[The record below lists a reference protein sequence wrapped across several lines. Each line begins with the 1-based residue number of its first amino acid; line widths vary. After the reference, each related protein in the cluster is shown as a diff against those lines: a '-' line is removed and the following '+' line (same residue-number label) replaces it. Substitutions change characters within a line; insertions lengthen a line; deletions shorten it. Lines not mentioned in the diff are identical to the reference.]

1 MVQDIRPS
9 TSYNPLFMQWLGVRM
24 PCCMFLCIDSSSILS
39 GFPLVAFCHHQRL
52 KMGFWPRLLLCGV
65 FAVCLSGVAHAEDD
79 EAVEAKEEATPAVET
94 DKIIDGFSAA
104 DREKMTDGS
113 EKHEF
118 QAEVS
123 RLMDIII
130 NSLYTDKQVF
140 LRELIS
146 NAADALEKARFH
158 SVQDESFLGDT
169 KDLEVKLEHDADAK
183 TISIIDT
190 GVGMTKADL
199 INNLGTV
206 AKSGTTNFLEAMA
219 EGADANLIGQ
229 FGVGFYSA
237 FLVADKVSVT
247 SKCNDDPVQHVWE
260 SSADA
265 SFVVVDD
272 PRGNTLG
279 RGSRVTLHLKED
291 AHDYL
296 SEDKLKEMAKKY
308 SQFIQFPIY
317 VKVKKEVDADTEEDD
332 DDKDDDEEEKK
343 DDVETKD
350 DDEKEEEE
358 EEKKPKKKTVFE
370 WEQVNTQKAI
380 WLRAKEDVTEE
391 EYNEFYKG
399 ISKDYLDPLAYTHF
413 NAEGEIE
420 FKSILYLPKKAP
432 FDMMDNYWGKKSEVK
447 LYVRRVLV
455 AEKFED
461 LLPRYLNFVRGIVDS
476 DDLPLNVSREQLQQN
491 KIMKV
496 ISKKLVRK
504 VLELMKKLAKEEDAG
519 DDEDEEKDD
528 EEKEEKEEKKEDS
541 EEKKDKKD
549 EESTWA
555 KFYKEFNKN
564 LKMGCYEDDSN
575 RSKISKLLRFSTT
588 KSEDKDISLDKYLD
602 RMQESQE
609 SIYYMSG
616 DNMEVMKKAPALQV
630 FKKKDIE
637 VLMLS
642 DHLDEPCI
650 QKLADYEGKK
660 FVSIQKADVKLDETE
675 EEKKKFSKLK
685 DMYKPLTDWWKEKL
699 TDYTEKGAM
708 KDAGVKIEKVELSK
722 RLTESPVVVVTS
734 QFGYSAQQEKIMKAQ
749 AFQNKDQM
757 GMMAGRKTLEVNA
770 NHPVIV
776 DLLSKVK
783 GDKED
788 ATALDTAQVLF
799 QTALIE
805 SGYEIADPSALVN
818 RVYRLMS
825 KELGVDP
832 DAPIKEIEVPEEEEE
847 ADEDDKDDSD
857 SEKEDEESKP
867 EEGEKAEL

>member
-1 MVQDIRPS
+1 MAS
-9 TSYNPLFMQWLGVRM
+9 W
-24 PCCMFLCIDSSSILS
+24 
-39 GFPLVAFCHHQRL
+39 
-52 KMGFWPRLLLCGV
+52 WRLLLVTVLALNLFG
-65 FAVCLSGVAHAEDD
+65 FGHSEEEG
-79 EAVEAKEEATPAVET
+79 EEAEKTEEAAETPAEE
-94 DKIIDGFSAA
+94 DKVVDGFSET
-104 DREKMTDGS
+104 DRAKMAEGS

-118 QAEVS
+118 QAEVN

-158 SVQDESFLGDT
+158 SVQDETFLGDT
-169 KDLEVKLEHDADAK
+169 KDLEVKVEHDPDAK

-190 GVGMTKADL
+190 GIGMTKADL

-247 SKCNDDPVQHVWE
+247 SKCNEDPVQHVWE

-265 SFVVVDD
+265 SFTVVDD

-296 SEDKLKEMAKKY
+296 SEDKLKETAKKY

-332 DDKDDDEEEKK
+332 DDDKDDEEEAK

-350 DDEKEEEE
+350 EEEKEEEEE
-358 EEKKPKKKTVFE
+358 EEKKPKKKTVYE

-420 FKSILYLPKKAP
+420 FKSILFLPKKAP
-432 FDMMDNYWGKKSEVK
+432 FDMMDNYWTKKSEVK

-455 AEKFED
+455 AEKFEE
-461 LLPRYLNFVRGIVDS
+461 LLPRYLNFVRGVVDS

-504 VLELMKKLAKEEDAG
+504 VLELMKKLAKEEESG
-519 DDEDEEKDD
+519 EDEDEEKEDGEE
-528 EEKEEKEEKKEDS
+528 EEKEKKEEDE

-549 EESTWA
+549 EESTWS

-575 RSKISKLLRFSTT
+575 RSKISKLLRFTST
-588 KSEDKDISLDKYLD
+588 KSDEKDISLDKYLD

-616 DNMEVMKKAPALQV
+616 DTVDVMKKSPALQV
-630 FKKKDIE
+630 FLKKDLE

-642 DHLDEPCI
+642 DHLDEPCV

-685 DMYKPLTDWWKEKL
+685 DMYKPLTDWWKDTL
-699 TDYTEKGAM
+699 TEMTEKGAM
-708 KDAGVKIEKVELSK
+708 KDAGVKVEKVELSK
-722 RLTESPVVVVTS
+722 RLTDSPVVVVAS
-734 QFGYSAQQEKIMKAQ
+734 QFGYSAQQEKIQKSQ
-749 AFQNKDQM
+749 AFQNKDQLS
-757 GMMAGRKTLEVNA
+757 MMSGRKTLEVNP

-788 ATALDTAQVLF
+788 KAALDTAQVLF

-832 DAPIKEIEVPEEEEE
+832 DAPIKEVEVPEEEEE
-847 ADEDDKDDSD
+847 AEEEDKDDSEETGD
-857 SEKEDEESKP
+857 EPSEEEEKPAKDEM
-867 EEGEKAEL
+867 